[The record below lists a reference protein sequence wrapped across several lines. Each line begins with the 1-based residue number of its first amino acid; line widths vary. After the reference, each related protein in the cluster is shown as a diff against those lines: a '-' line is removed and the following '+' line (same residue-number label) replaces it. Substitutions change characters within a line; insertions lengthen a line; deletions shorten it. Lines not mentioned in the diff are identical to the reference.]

1 MIKVLILDDAQVIR
15 ELLKLT
21 LKSDGI
27 HSDSAQTVEQAIHLS
42 NLNQY
47 DLIIVDYVLEDGHLG
62 LEFIEAIKKHKENQN
77 TPCIILSADNAD
89 EKKIMAQKL
98 NVKAWLK
105 KPFSPNSL
113 LKVVY
118 KILDERLPDADKEK
132 SSMHHRD

>member
-27 HSDSAQTVEQAIHLS
+27 HSDSAQTVDQAIHLS
-42 NLNQY
+42 NSNHY
-47 DLIIVDYVLEDGHLG
+47 DLIIVDYVLEDGHIG
-62 LEFIEAIKKHKENQN
+62 LELIEAIKEQSQNQK
-77 TPCIILSADNAD
+77 TPCIILSADNAHD
-89 EKKIMAQKL
+89 KKVMAQNL

-118 KILDERLPDADKEK
+118 QILNQEHQHVDNEK